1 MFSGIVEEKAKVEAL
16 AAGKLRVLSTLD
28 HSATKI
34 GDSIAINGV
43 CLTVTTLE
51 KTSRGYLIS
60 FDVSDETLRRSVA
73 LNVGGSVNLE
83 RALLFG
89 GRVHGHIVTG
99 HVDGTATLV
108 SKKMEGE
115 SIRLEWQIPNELVCF
130 IAEKGSVALSGVSL
144 TVGEVSGT
152 NFATYII
159 PHTLE
164 QTILSDCSVGAKVN
178 VEVDILARYVAN
190 MLQPKKR
197 EIDEEFLRE
206 NGFIK

>member
-60 FDVSDETLRRSVA
+60 FDVSDETLRRSVT

-83 RALLFG
+83 RALVFG

-115 SIRLEWQIPNELVCF
+115 SIRLEWQIPNELICF
-130 IAEKGSVALSGVSL
+130 IAEKGSIALSGVSL
-144 TVGEVSGT
+144 LSS
-152 NFATYII
+152 
-159 PHTLE
+159 TL
-164 QTILSDCSVGAKVN
+164 
-178 VEVDILARYVAN
+178 
-190 MLQPKKR
+190 
-197 EIDEEFLRE
+197 FLI
-206 NGFIK
+206 N